1 VTLEPPKADASQGDL
16 LVVPELGMRSASS
29 RVEVL
34 DAMATLK
41 MILGGRNDT
50 DAQGINE
57 NM

>member
-1 VTLEPPKADASQGDL
+1 MVTLEPPKADASQGDL

-50 DAQGINE
+50 DAQGIN
-57 NM
+57 